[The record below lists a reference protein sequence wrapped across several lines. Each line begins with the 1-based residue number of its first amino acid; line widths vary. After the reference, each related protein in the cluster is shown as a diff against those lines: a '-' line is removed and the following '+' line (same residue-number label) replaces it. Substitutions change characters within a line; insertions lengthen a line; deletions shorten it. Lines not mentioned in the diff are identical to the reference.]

1 MAKPCHVIVKRIHA
15 YYAFIRQK
23 KTGVNWVK
31 CLPKYMQCLNHEK
44 REELGWKK
52 VFEIYFERK
61 VNELINEGL
70 TLGNQ
75 RFPVRVWLEA
85 ICRGELSAVIA
96 RVMSKYL

>member
-1 MAKPCHVIVKRIHA
+1 
-15 YYAFIRQK
+15 
-23 KTGVNWVK
+23 
-31 CLPKYMQCLNHEK
+31 MQCLNQEK

-70 TLGNQ
+70 ALGNQ

-85 ICRGELSAVIA
+85 MCRGELSAVIA